1 MKQTFRKELLSG
13 KTLIGTVVTLPI
25 PQLAEILAHVGF
37 DWIWIDSEHSPL
49 EMGEVQGILQAAGDR
64 CAGVVR
70 VPASDEVY
78 IKKAFDIGAAGIIA
92 PHVDTAKPFLNQ
104 GYSIIAV
111 GIDTMI
117 FGYAARDMLAQ
128 MRK

>member
-13 KTLIGTVVTLPI
+13 KTLIGTVVTLPS

-37 DWIWIDSEHSPL
+37 DWLWIDSEHSPL

-78 IKKAFDIGAAGIIA
+78 IKKAFDIGAAVAG
-92 PHVDTAKPFLNQ
+92 
-104 GYSIIAV
+104 
-111 GIDTMI
+111 
-117 FGYAARDMLAQ
+117 R
-128 MRK
+128 